1 MTALRKVATQSTIPQ
16 SGMMGGDD
24 VEMFMSC
31 SASTAPTASDGFLG
45 DATYLFMSGSS
56 PEMKGG
62 DDTGMFMYEYAPTTS
77 FKESGN
83 LTSLFMSCS

>member
-1 MTALRKVATQSTIPQ
+1 
-16 SGMMGGDD
+16 MGGNDIK
-24 VEMFMSC
+24 MFMSC
-31 SASTAPTASDGFLG
+31 SVPTASDGFLC

-77 FKESGN
+77 SKESGN

>member
-1 MTALRKVATQSTIPQ
+1 MTALRKVEAQSTIPQ

-31 SASTAPTASDGFLG
+31 SVPTASDGFLG

-56 PEMKGG
+56 PEIKGG
-62 DDTGMFMYEYAPTTS
+62 DDTGMFMSGSTPTTS
-77 FKESGN
+77 FKESGD
-83 LTSLFMSCS
+83 LTWLLISGS